1 MEPCLTV
8 RTRADAIPVI
18 ASLGRILEPGDSAVV
33 AFDEE
38 HELTLVIEVERD
50 ESISECVELLS
61 SIALPGEHILIVSNR
76 SGQVPADRPDDE
88 LTWEEMV
95 GVARANDV
103 ILWDWWV
110 VWGTKAFSL
119 AEFAPSPANWPED

>member
-1 MEPCLTV
+1 METSLVV
-8 RTRADAIPVI
+8 RTRADAMPII
-18 ASLGRILEPGDSAVV
+18 ASLGRILDPGDSAVV

-38 HELTLVIEVERD
+38 NELTLVVEVDPD
-50 ESISECVELLS
+50 ESVAECVGLLAGV
-61 SIALPGEHILIVSNR
+61 ALPGEHILVVSNR

-88 LTWEEMV
+88 LVWEEMV
-95 GVARANDV
+95 DVARANDV

-119 AEFAPSPANWPED
+119 AEFALTPAAWPAG